1 MVILSERRCKC
12 LWSSLATLAS
22 YQWPFTYGA
31 LHKRRHHFLR
41 FLTLSPLRNY
51 IYFKEKSSFGNPPPG
66 PPPRLPIDDVFN
78 IRSLLE
84 IQVLMLLHLWS
95 QLRLKDLIIS
105 LDDLNIYLSLM
116 SILRYIEDDA
126 KEMKQKSKNMLFLK
140 NPQFL
145 PNTLF

>member
-51 IYFKEKSSFGNPPPG
+51 IYFKEKSS
-66 PPPRLPIDDVFN
+66 PRLPIDDVFN

-116 SILRYIEDDA
+116 SILRYIEGDA